1 MARSEAPTMN
11 LLETLAAAGGGSIMR
26 EIGQSVGANEA
37 QAKTA
42 IEQLL
47 PALARGIQRNA
58 AQPGGLESLLGAL
71 KNGSHQRYVDQPE
84 DLSRPEAIQDGNAI
98 LGHILGSEDV
108 SRNVAGRAAAETG
121 LAPDLLKKML
131 PMLAAAVMGSLGKQ
145 TSGGG
150 GLASLAGG
158 GDSGGADLGG
168 MLSSFLD
175 ADGDGSALDDVLGMA
190 KKFF

>member
-1 MARSEAPTMN
+1 MN
-11 LLETLAAAGGGSIMR
+11 LLETIAAAGGGSIVR
-26 EIGQSVGANEA
+26 EIGGSVGVPQA
-37 QAKTA
+37 QAQSA

-58 AQPGGLESLLGAL
+58 TQPGGLESLLGAL
-71 KNGSHQRYVDQPE
+71 KGGQHEQYVEQP
-84 DLSRPEAIQDGNAI
+84 DRLSRPETIQDGNAI
-98 LGHILGSEDV
+98 LGHILGSKEV
-108 SRNVAGRAAAETG
+108 SRNVAGRAAAESG
-121 LAPDLLKKML
+121 VAPDLLKKML

-158 GDSGGADLGG
+158 GNGAGGGADLTG

-175 ADGDGSALDDVLGMA
+175 ADRDGSALDDVLGMA